1 MAQLPVLATPQ
12 EAKKVWDRQQRPSAR
27 GVARALTQAGRPVH
41 FTTVD
46 RWRRQG
52 WPPGS
57 AEHPVAQARAALDSA
72 IPVLTRDPT
81 STCDQLLASSDE
93 REELDRLSD
102 RELIRRASRE
112 LAIAM
117 IMCSRAVQRRANN
130 LVSHTLAEASVLV
143 LSLAKCFKAVVTGL
157 DQVGQLDRQTSFF
170 DKELPEDSG
179 N

>member
-1 MAQLPVLATPQ
+1 V
-12 EAKKVWDRQQRPSAR
+12 AK
-27 GVARALTQAGRPVH
+27 ALNQAGRHVH
-41 FTTVD
+41 FTTIS
-46 RWRRQG
+46 RWQREAWRPVQN
-52 WPPGS
+52 
-57 AEHPVAQARAALDSA
+57 EHPLERAHAALDSA

-93 REELDRLSD
+93 REELDRLPD

-143 LSLAKCFKAVVTGL
+143 LSIAKCFKAVVTGL

-170 DKELPEDSG
+170 DEKFPRNWG

>member
-1 MAQLPVLATPQ
+1 MPRPVTAQEAQL
-12 EAKKVWDRQQRPSAR
+12 VWKAQRKASAR
-27 GVARALTQAGRPVH
+27 SVAKALNQAGRHVH
-41 FTTVD
+41 FTTIS
-46 RWRRQG
+46 RWQREAWRPVQN
-52 WPPGS
+52 
-57 AEHPVAQARAALDSA
+57 EHPLERAHAALDSA

-93 REELDRLSD
+93 REELDRLPD

-170 DKELPEDSG
+170 EKEFPEDSG